1 MKNIKIKDV
10 LKIIEGEIIF
20 GNEDDEIIDVSTDT
34 RKIKEGDT
42 FIAIKGET
50 NNGNL
55 YCNIAFESGAR
66 ICLVEDIKLTDT
78 EMKKYSSKK
87 LTLVKTKDNRKALIK
102 LATYKRTLYDIPVI
116 AITGSV
122 GKTSTKDAIA
132 SVVSQKYKVLKT
144 EGNFNN
150 SIGLPLTILKL
161 KDHEALVVEMG
172 MNHFGEIRELTNI
185 AKPTISV
192 ISNIG
197 TSHIGILGSRENI
210 LKAKMEILEGM
221 KEDGILIVNNDNDL
235 LNKWNNENSTKTR
248 TRTFGI
254 ISNSDVKGYDVEHFE
269 NKSKFKI
276 KENNREYTLYTSKPG
291 EPFVMNA
298 LSAIAVG
305 IELGISIESAK
316 EGLENTKM
324 TVNRLDCEKIRKDIT
339 LIKDYYNASYES
351 IKPGLEYLM
360 SLKEGRKIAVLGD
373 IKELGGFSQ
382 ELHEKV
388 GKEVYKQKVDILVT
402 VGEDAKY
409 ISKEAINM
417 GMNKDKVYTCNNNNE
432 AANVLNNIMERGDKV
447 LLKASNSMKFGEIYN
462 QVKGKRK
469 IGVIIGGMS
478 SEHDVSIKSGKSIL
492 DNIDKD
498 KYKIKT
504 IYISKQGET
513 FEYIGENSNIEK
525 LEMCDL
531 KKVSNL
537 MSSIEDCDVIFPV
550 LHGAFGEDGCV
561 QGIFEMMKKPYV
573 GCGVLSSS
581 ICMDKVFTKE
591 ILKNAGIEQAKYMWI
606 KKTDD
611 KYLYIDDKLN
621 EKEVLIDNLSKIIED
636 NLNYPMFIK
645 PSNAGSSIGV
655 TKATNSEELIS
666 GIKYAVNYDYK
677 IIIEQ
682 GIIGREIECAILGN
696 NDVIASCTGEVLAAD
711 TFYSYEAKYENKE
724 SRTII
729 PADVDKS
736 IEEEIKRISIK
747 AFKAVDGKGLSRVD
761 FFIEDKTNKIILNEI
776 NTLPGFTN
784 ISMYPKL
791 FEESGIKYKEL
802 IDRLIEMAKVEK
814 FELKNN

>member
-1 MKNIKIKDV
+1 MNNLKIKDV

-20 GNEDDEIIDVSTDT
+20 GNENEEIIDVSTDT

-42 FIAIKGET
+42 FIAIKGES

-55 YCNIAFESGAR
+55 YCNTAFESGAK
-66 ICLVEDIKLTDT
+66 ICIVDEIKLTD
-78 EMKKYSSKK
+78 EEINNYNSKNGI
-87 LTLVKTKDNRKALIK
+87 LIKTKDNRKALIE
-102 LATYKRTLYDIPVI
+102 LAKYKRDMYDIPVI
-116 AITGSV
+116 AVTGSV

-132 SVVSQKYKVLKT
+132 SVISQKYKVLKT

-161 KDHEALVVEMG
+161 KDHEVLVVEMG

-221 KEDGILIVNNDNDL
+221 KEDGILIINNDNDL
-235 LNKWNNENSTKTR
+235 LNKWNKENTNVKTK
-248 TRTFGI
+248 TFGI
-254 ISNSDVKGYDVEHFE
+254 IENSDVKGYDVEHFE
-269 NKSKFKI
+269 NRSKFKI
-276 KENNREYTLYTSKPG
+276 KEEDREYILYTSKPG

-305 IELGISIESAK
+305 MELGISIESAK

-324 TVNRLDCEKIRKDIT
+324 TINRLDCEMIGRDIT

-360 SLKEGRKIAVLGD
+360 SLKGGRKIAVLGD
-373 IKELGGFSQ
+373 IKELGNFSQ

-388 GKEVYKQKVDILVT
+388 GREVQKQKADILVT
-402 VGEDAKY
+402 VGEDAKH

-417 GMNKDKVYTCNNNNE
+417 GMAKEKVYTCNNNKE
-432 AANVLNNIMERGDKV
+432 ASDVLNKIMKKGDKI
-447 LLKASNSMKFGEIYN
+447 LLKASNGMKFGEIYDGI
-462 QVKGKRK
+462 KGKRK
-469 IGVIIGGMS
+469 VCVIIGGMS

-492 DNIDKD
+492 ENIDKN
-498 KYKIKT
+498 KYIIKT
-504 IYISKQGET
+504 IYINKQGES
-513 FEYIGENSNIEK
+513 FEYIGETKNISN
-525 LEMCDL
+525 LETRDL
-531 KKVSNL
+531 KKASNL
-537 MSSIEDCDVIFPV
+537 MSLIEDCDVIFPV
-550 LHGAFGEDGCV
+550 LHGAFGEDGCL
-561 QGIFEMMKKPYV
+561 QGIFEIMKKPYV
-573 GCGVLSSS
+573 GCGVLSSA

-591 ILKNAGIEQAKYMWI
+591 ILKNAGIEQAKYIWI

-611 KYLYIDDKLN
+611 RYLYIDDKIN
-621 EKEVLIDNLSKIIED
+621 EKEVSLEELSKIAEE
-636 NLNYPMFIK
+636 NLDYPMFVK

-666 GIKYAVNYDYK
+666 GVKFASKYDEK

-682 GIIGREIECAILGN
+682 GVMGREVECAVLGN
-696 NDVIASCTGEVLAAD
+696 DDVIASCIGEVLSAD

-724 SRTII
+724 SKTVI
-729 PADVDKS
+729 PADINKS
-736 IEEEIKRISIK
+736 LEEEIKRIAIK

-761 FFIEDKTNKIILNEI
+761 FFIEKDTDKIILNEI

-784 ISMYPKL
+784 ISMYPKMWEATGL
-791 FEESGIKYKEL
+791 EYPKL
-802 IDRLIEMAKVEK
+802 IDRLIGLALDSKK
-814 FELKNN
+814 

>member
-1 MKNIKIKDV
+1 M
-10 LKIIEGEIIF
+10 
-20 GNEDDEIIDVSTDT
+20 
-34 RKIKEGDT
+34 
-42 FIAIKGET
+42 
-50 NNGNL
+50 
-55 YCNIAFESGAR
+55 
-66 ICLVEDIKLTDT
+66 
-78 EMKKYSSKK
+78 
-87 LTLVKTKDNRKALIK
+87 
-102 LATYKRTLYDIPVI
+102 
-116 AITGSV
+116 
-122 GKTSTKDAIA
+122 
-132 SVVSQKYKVLKT
+132 
-144 EGNFNN
+144 
-150 SIGLPLTILKL
+150 
-161 KDHEALVVEMG
+161 
-172 MNHFGEIRELTNI
+172 
-185 AKPTISV
+185 
-192 ISNIG
+192 
-197 TSHIGILGSRENI
+197 
-210 LKAKMEILEGM
+210 
-221 KEDGILIVNNDNDL
+221 
-235 LNKWNNENSTKTR
+235 
-248 TRTFGI
+248 
-254 ISNSDVKGYDVEHFE
+254 
-269 NKSKFKI
+269 
-276 KENNREYTLYTSKPG
+276 
-291 EPFVMNA
+291 
-298 LSAIAVG
+298 
-305 IELGISIESAK
+305 
-316 EGLENTKM
+316 
-324 TVNRLDCEKIRKDIT
+324 
-339 LIKDYYNASYES
+339 
-351 IKPGLEYLM
+351 
-360 SLKEGRKIAVLGD
+360 
-373 IKELGGFSQ
+373 
-382 ELHEKV
+382 
-388 GKEVYKQKVDILVT
+388 
-402 VGEDAKY
+402 
-409 ISKEAINM
+409 
-417 GMNKDKVYTCNNNNE
+417 
-432 AANVLNNIMERGDKV
+432 

-504 IYISKQGET
+504 IYISKHGET

-591 ILKNAGIEQAKYMWI
+591 ILKNAGIKQAKYIWI
-606 KKTDD
+606 KKIDD

-621 EKEVLIDNLSKIIED
+621 EKEVLIDNLIKIIEE
-636 NLNYPMFIK
+636 NLDYPMFIK

-682 GIIGREIECAILGN
+682 GVTGREIECAVLGN

-729 PADVDKS
+729 PAHIDKY
-736 IEEEIKRISIK
+736 IEKEIKRIAIK
-747 AFKAVDGKGLSRVD
+747 AFKAVSGKGLSRVD

-791 FEESGIKYKEL
+791 FEESGIKYKDL
-802 IDRLIEMAKVEK
+802 IDRLIEMAKIEK

>member
-20 GNEDDEIIDVSTDT
+20 GNADDEIIDVSTDP

-78 EMKKYSSKK
+78 EIKKYNNKK

-132 SVVSQKYKVLKT
+132 SVISQKYKVLKT

-185 AKPTISV
+185 AKPTIAV

-221 KEDGILIVNNDNDL
+221 KKDGILILNNDNDL
-235 LNKWNNENSTKTR
+235 LNKWNNEKNNKIR
-248 TRTFGI
+248 TRTFGS

-276 KENNREYTLYTSKPG
+276 RENNREYTLYTSKPG

-388 GKEVYKQKVDILVT
+388 GKEVYKQKVNILVT

-591 ILKNAGIEQAKYMWI
+591 ILKNAGIKQAKYIWI
-606 KKTDD
+606 KKIDD

-621 EKEVLIDNLSKIIED
+621 EKEVLIDNLIKIIEE
-636 NLNYPMFIK
+636 NLDYPMFIK

-682 GIIGREIECAILGN
+682 GVTGREIECAVLGN

-729 PADVDKS
+729 PAHIDKS
-736 IEEEIKRISIK
+736 IEKEIKRIAIK
-747 AFKAVDGKGLSRVD
+747 AFKAVSGKGLSRVD

-791 FEESGIKYKEL
+791 FEESGIKYKDL
-802 IDRLIEMAKVEK
+802 IDRLIEMAKIEK